1 MCPNQRRGDG
11 IGYSWVWTRIR
22 AGVRVGF
29 EVGVGLKAWVEVGFV
44 IVGTMIVFGL
54 VL

>member
-1 MCPNQRRGDG
+1 MCPNQRQGDG
-11 IGYSWVWTRIR
+11 IGYFWTRIR

-54 VL
+54 AL